1 MALGASSAET
11 QKMVLREGVQLMA
24 VGTAIGL
31 VLSYLLGTVLSGM
44 LLRVSGTDPLVFA
57 VSATLLR
64 GVSLVACYVPARR
77 AARIDPMVALRW
89 E

>member
-1 MALGASSAET
+1 
-11 QKMVLREGVQLMA
+11 MVLREGVQLMA

-31 VLSYLLGTVLSGM
+31 VLSYLVGTVLSGM
-44 LLRVSGTDPLVFA
+44 LFRVSGTDPLVFA
-57 VSATLLR
+57 VSAALLA